1 MNTNHAMSL
10 YFSFFAFETL
20 RVVLTVFRRW
30 GGAKEKV
37 EGDSGGKGPRGGASR
52 DSSSQRAGTLS
63 RRGGGSNRSSSAEK
77 KAKSSEASTSSSSS
91 NPSGIS
97 RFFSLFDGDLRFMT
111 GMWDRP
117 SLCFHL
123 GNKRII
129 FFCQMVDKK
138 PTHSFFS
145 VMSLALGVLAAST
158 LRMKC
163 LWAPYVCVFA
173 GAALAHFDLWHLA
186 VLKLGGRSS
195 SPADR
200 RLLVNFVRHLL
211 LLAAL
216 GWLYAANNEGIR
228 EVSNW
233 TNILL

>member
-37 EGDSGGKGPRGGASR
+37 EDDSGRKGPRGGASR

-123 GNKRII
+123 GNKILGFYYVKMPGQNPHTP
-129 FFCQMVDKK
+129 FF
-138 PTHSFFS
+138 
-145 VMSLALGVLAAST
+145 
-158 LRMKC
+158 
-163 LWAPYVCVFA
+163 
-173 GAALAHFDLWHLA
+173 
-186 VLKLGGRSS
+186 
-195 SPADR
+195 
-200 RLLVNFVRHLL
+200 
-211 LLAAL
+211 
-216 GWLYAANNEGIR
+216 
-228 EVSNW
+228 
-233 TNILL
+233 

>member
-1 MNTNHAMSL
+1 MRFAEEIKIHDVFAIISFFCLQVMNTNHAMSL

-52 DSSSQRAGTLS
+52 DSSSQRTGTLS

-123 GNKRII
+123 GNKR
-129 FFCQMVDKK
+129 FN
-138 PTHSFFS
+138 FFS
-145 VMSLALGVLAAST
+145 VKMLDKNLHTPFFFQSCPSRLASW
-158 LRMKC
+158 R
-163 LWAPYVCVFA
+163 PP
-173 GAALAHFDLWHLA
+173 
-186 VLKLGGRSS
+186 RS
-195 SPADR
+195 
-200 RLLVNFVRHLL
+200 
-211 LLAAL
+211 
-216 GWLYAANNEGIR
+216 G
-228 EVSNW
+228 
-233 TNILL
+233 

>member
-30 GGAKEKV
+30 GGTKEKV
-37 EGDSGGKGPRGGASR
+37 EGDSGGGQGPRGGGGSR

-123 GNKRII
+123 GNKRIN
-129 FFCQMVDKK
+129 FFCQN
-138 PTHSFFS
+138 
-145 VMSLALGVLAAST
+145 A
-158 LRMKC
+158 R
-163 LWAPYVCVFA
+163 
-173 GAALAHFDLWHLA
+173 
-186 VLKLGGRSS
+186 
-195 SPADR
+195 
-200 RLLVNFVRHLL
+200 
-211 LLAAL
+211 
-216 GWLYAANNEGIR
+216 
-228 EVSNW
+228 
-233 TNILL
+233 